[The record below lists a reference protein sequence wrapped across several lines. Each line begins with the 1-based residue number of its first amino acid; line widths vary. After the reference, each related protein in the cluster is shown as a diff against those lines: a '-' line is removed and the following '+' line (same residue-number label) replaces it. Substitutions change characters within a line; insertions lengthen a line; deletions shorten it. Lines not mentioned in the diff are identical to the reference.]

1 MDRGS
6 KKEAEPEALYPAE
19 RSRTMKYWEISYYK
33 THNWID
39 TKYIKDE
46 YAQGAINKARVKNI
60 VDVQET
66 TEEDY
71 KAGLAKRK
79 AAAQAKKARRAEL
92 EQYII

>member
-1 MDRGS
+1 
-6 KKEAEPEALYPAE
+6 
-19 RSRTMKYWEISYYK
+19 MKYWEISYYK

-46 YAQGAINKARVKNI
+46 YAQGAINKVRVKNI

-66 TEEDY
+66 TEEEY

-79 AAAQAKKARRAEL
+79 AAAQAKRERRAEL
-92 EQYII
+92 GQYII

>member
-1 MDRGS
+1 
-6 KKEAEPEALYPAE
+6 L
-19 RSRTMKYWEISYYK
+19 KYWKISYYK
-33 THNWID
+33 TRNWIN

-46 YAQGAINKARVKNI
+46 YAQGAINKARTKNI
-60 VDVQET
+60 VDV
-66 TEEDY
+66 EEISEEEY

>member
-1 MDRGS
+1 
-6 KKEAEPEALYPAE
+6 L
-19 RSRTMKYWEISYYK
+19 KYWKISYYK
-33 THNWID
+33 TRNWIN

-46 YAQGAINKARVKNI
+46 RAQGAINKARVKNI

>member
-1 MDRGS
+1 
-6 KKEAEPEALYPAE
+6 
-19 RSRTMKYWEISYYK
+19 MKYWRIDYYR
-33 THNWID
+33 THYWID

-46 YAQGAINKARVKNI
+46 FVQGAINKARVKNI
-60 VDVQET
+60 VDMQET

-92 EQYII
+92 EQY